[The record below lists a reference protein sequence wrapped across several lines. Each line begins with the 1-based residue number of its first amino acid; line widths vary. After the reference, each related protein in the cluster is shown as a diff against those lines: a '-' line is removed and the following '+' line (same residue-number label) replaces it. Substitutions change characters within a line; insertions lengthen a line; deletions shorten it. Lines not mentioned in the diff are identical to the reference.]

1 MCVVNLVEKF
11 GADEFLEREWTLPAE
26 VVEPL
31 RGQVDMTPE
40 GWIMNEWPM
49 TAAIAAIV
57 QPWVG
62 EPIDVES
69 GSWFVASAQVD

>member
-1 MCVVNLVEKF
+1 MLVVNMVEKF

-26 VVEPL
+26 VAEPL

-57 QPWVG
+57 QPWVD
-62 EPIDVES
+62 ELIDAES
-69 GSWFVASAQVD
+69 GSWFVSSAQVD